1 MRELDDTDRRI
12 LRVMQEDAAL
22 PVAEVAARAGL
33 STSPCWRRIERM
45 TAEGVILGRRVDV
58 DFRKLGYE
66 VVVSLRVRLD
76 KTARSAFDEFIA
88 AAREVP
94 EVVVIETLLGRVD
107 VRLEVVARSL
117 DHYHDLMRE
126 RIADL
131 PHIAELEAL
140 LLVSEIKNDPW
151 LAI

>member
-12 LRVMQEDAAL
+12 LRVMQEDAGL
-22 PVAEVAARAGL
+22 SVAEVAERAGL
-33 STSPCWRRIERM
+33 SSSPCWRRIERM
-45 TAEGVILGRRVDV
+45 TADGVILGRRVEV
-58 DFRKLGYE
+58 DFRALGYE
-66 VVVSLRVRLD
+66 VFVSLRIVLD
-76 KTARSAFDEFIA
+76 KTARGAFDEFIA
-88 AAREVP
+88 AARDVP

-151 LAI
+151 IAI